1 MNRNGD
7 RPLVYDV
14 VVVGGGPVGVAM
26 AMACAHRGLSA
37 VVLEKDTE
45 VYDLPRAIVMDDEV
59 QRALWLNGAGSGLAG
74 VTSPLAGAE
83 FVDTGGARIIGI
95 DIPDGLLTPLGF
107 PPVVRYY
114 QPELEAFL
122 RDRTIVAGARLSLGS
137 EVTAIAQDDTS
148 AWAMLR
154 DGRRVEG
161 RWLVAAD
168 GASSPIRKSLGIAF
182 ESQGFDQEWLVVDV
196 RLRDGADPQ
205 LSTLVQQW
213 CDPAR
218 PVTFVPG
225 HDRYRRWEFQLQP
238 GETREEMVAEERV
251 WQLLGPWLTSADAVI
266 VRAVVYRFH
275 ATVAE
280 RMRAGRVFLAG
291 DAAHQT
297 PPFLGQGLCAL
308 GPKLGPINWQ
318 FMATKKFDPA
328 DFEAV
333 VRVHL
338 LGSAWCSRA
347 VLPLMQQQKYGRI
360 VMTTSAAGLYGN
372 FGQSNYGAAKLGVVG
387 LMNSLK
393 LEAEK
398 HGIRVNTIAPVALT
412 RMTEGLPFARMLEEA
427 TPERVSAGVAFLCSE
442 ACDFSGTILAAGAGY
457 FSTVRIVEGPGVHLP
472 TDAITPDAVAAR
484 WADIS
489 REAGERPFAN
499 AGAALLGA
507 FGGERG

>member
-297 PPFLGQGLCAL
+297 PPFLGQGLCAGVRDAANL
-308 GPKLGPINWQ
+308 SWKLQLVAAGSAGDVLLDTYDRERRPHAVGLVAHAVDTGRLIDQ
-318 FMATKKFDPA
+318 LAGRGGDTALDSAYGGQRPFPHLLDGFLAGEHPQRGRQIADLALTDGGRLDACTPAMATGMVVVTDDASAFEGASLDRWRAVGAAAVSSA
-328 DFEAV
+328 DLHRVGLAGAV
-333 VRVHL
+333 VVRPDRNIASVSADADEFAAHTDHL
-338 LGSAWCSRA
+338 LA
-347 VLPLMQQQKYGRI
+347 
-360 VMTTSAAGLYGN
+360 
-372 FGQSNYGAAKLGVVG
+372 
-387 LMNSLK
+387 
-393 LEAEK
+393 
-398 HGIRVNTIAPVALT
+398 
-412 RMTEGLPFARMLEEA
+412 ML
-427 TPERVSAGVAFLCSE
+427 
-442 ACDFSGTILAAGAGY
+442 AC
-457 FSTVRIVEGPGVHLP
+457 
-472 TDAITPDAVAAR
+472 
-484 WADIS
+484 
-489 REAGERPFAN
+489 
-499 AGAALLGA
+499 
-507 FGGERG
+507 